1 MGVIEINSDTF
12 KSEVLD
18 FKDRVLVDFNADWCG
33 PCQMIKPILEE
44 LDIIKVVS
52 VNVDN
57 EEDLARE
64 YGVMSI
70 PCLVLFDK
78 GVEIN
83 RTVGFKSKE
92 EIEKM
97 IGE

>member
-92 EIEKM
+92 EIERFV
-97 IGE
+97 GE

>member
-33 PCQMIKPILEE
+33 PCQMIKLILEE

-92 EIEKM
+92 EIERFV
-97 IGE
+97 GE

>member
-12 KSEVLD
+12 KSEVLY

-83 RTVGFKSKE
+83 RTVGFISKE
-92 EIEKM
+92 EIERFV
-97 IGE
+97 GE

>member
-12 KSEVLD
+12 ESEVLD

-92 EIEKM
+92 EIERFV
-97 IGE
+97 GE